1 MNVALLNCKIVIQE
15 NAVVVDSIGNRKNT
29 WKDVYTC
36 HATINSESGSEVNTA
51 GETLESNRLAMTV
64 RYSSET
70 AVIEPTTHRIL
81 FQGDIYNITAVDHMN
96 YKRKSLKLWCQKV
109 RR

>member
-1 MNVALLNCKIVIQE
+1 MKVSLLNQRITFQE
-15 NAVVVDSIGNRKNT
+15 NSVIIDAIGNHKNG
-29 WKDVYTC
+29 WIDYFSC
-36 HATINSESGSEVNTA
+36 YATINSESGSEVNTA

-70 AVIEPTTHRIL
+70 AVIEPTKHRIL
-81 FQGDIYNITAVDHMN
+81 FAGDIYNITAVDHMN
-96 YKRKSLKLWCQKV
+96 YKKKSLKIWCQKA